1 MKRPS
6 GLKRRW
12 MINSLGFV
20 VLFIVVAVAIFS
32 VIMANYYFS
41 GLQISMESRAKDTV
55 QFINTYFNTNYEEY
69 YQSAYR
75 YTSDFADS
83 SKLELQFINT
93 LGRIE
98 FSSSGLTAGMS
109 PGTDDV
115 QTVLKTGQPA
125 SWMGRDPATGERV
138 MAVSSPLLFGEN
150 QVIGIMR
157 YVTSLQRVDRQI
169 LYVALMAVLVGV
181 VVLALVVLSNLYF
194 LRSIISPVRELN
206 DLAKKIASG
215 SYGAKLD
222 KEFNDE
228 IGELC
233 DAINDMSAEISA
245 AERMKTDFISSV
257 SHELRTPLTAIA
269 GWSETLMADGGMDQE
284 EMRKGM
290 RIILSESRRLSKMVE
305 ELLEFTRMEGG
316 RMTLQLEQ
324 TDVLAEFEEVAY
336 MYMETLRKEN
346 IVLNLSEDDEIPE
359 ILGDAQRLK
368 QVFFNILDNA
378 AKHGKDGGKIDASIT
393 KTDTHVVVAIRD
405 YGAGISQEELPR
417 VKMKFYKGASK
428 ARGSGI
434 GLAVSDEIVRL
445 HDGTLDIASTL
456 GEGTTVTISLPIP
469 VRKSSAAE
477 EPGEE

>member
-1 MKRPS
+1 MKRPQG
-6 GLKRRW
+6 GLTRRW
-12 MINSLGFV
+12 IVNNLLFV
-20 VLFIVVAVAIFS
+20 VLFVLVAVMVFS
-32 VIMANYYFS
+32 VIMANYYYS
-41 GLQISMESRAKDTV
+41 NLEVSLESRAKDTV

-83 SKLELQFINT
+83 SRLELQFINS

-98 FSSSGLTAGMS
+98 FSSSGLTAGMR
-109 PGTDDV
+109 PGTEDV
-115 QTVLKTGQPA
+115 QTVLATGEPD
-125 SWMGRDPATGERV
+125 SWMGTDPATGERI
-138 MAVSSPLLFGEN
+138 MAVSSPLLFGGD

-169 LYVALMAVLVGV
+169 MMTSLTACGVGLFI
-181 VVLALVVLSNLYF
+181 LALVIFTGMFF
-194 LRSIISPVRELN
+194 LRSIIAPVRELR
-206 DLAKKIASG
+206 DLARRIAAG
-215 SYGAKLD
+215 SYGAKLN
-222 KEFNDE
+222 KTFNDE

-233 DAINDMSAEISA
+233 DSINDMSAEISA

-269 GWSETLMADGGMDQE
+269 GWSETLMADQGVDEE

-305 ELLEFTRMEGG
+305 ELLEFSRMDGG
-316 RMTLQLEQ
+316 RMKLQLEP
-324 TDVLAEFEEVAY
+324 TDVLSEFEEVVY
-336 MYMETLRKEN
+336 MYMETMRKEN
-346 IVLNLSEDDEIPE
+346 ITLNLSEEDEIPE
-359 ILGDAQRLK
+359 IMGDAQRLK

-378 AKHGKDGGKIDASIT
+378 AKHGKDGGRVDASIT
-393 KTDTHVVVAIRD
+393 ATQTHVVVTIRD
-405 YGAGISQEELPR
+405 YGAGISPEELPR

-434 GLAVSDEIVRL
+434 GLALSDEIVRL

-456 GEGTTVTISLPIP
+456 GEGTTITISLPIF
-469 VRKSSAAE
+469 VGTDEAE
-477 EPGEE
+477 GN